1 MFARRNLGWVLL
13 GLLVFVPASL
23 AAAEIHSGR
32 VLAVGATSITIRD
45 ERDMEDEKI
54 LVTAETKITRN
65 GKPAK
70 ISDLGIG
77 DKAKVD
83 ANEAGGKLTAKS
95 IEAFSA
101 E

>member
-13 GLLVFVPASL
+13 GLMAFVPSLL

-32 VLAVGATSITIRD
+32 VLAVGADSISIRD
-45 ERDMEDEKI
+45 ERDKEDERI
-54 LVTAETKITRN
+54 IVTAETKITRN

-70 ISDLGIG
+70 ISDIGIG
-77 DKAKVD
+77 DKAKVE
-83 ANEAGGKLTAKS
+83 ATEAGGKLTAKS

>member
-1 MFARRNLGWVLL
+1 MFPRRHFGLVLL
-13 GLLVFVPASL
+13 GLLIVIPAL
-23 AAAEIHSGR
+23 LVAAEIHSGR
-32 VLAVGATSITIRD
+32 VLAVGADSITIRD
-45 ERDMEDEKI
+45 DRDKEDEKI

-70 ISDLGIG
+70 VSDIGIG

-83 ANEAGGKLTAKS
+83 AKEAGGKLTANS